1 MANKPD
7 PDKQLVGIRM
17 PRETWRKLQVMAK
30 DSDHTPNTLAASI
43 LTSATEKVSLTAEDY
58 EQIAKDTRAAA
69 EKNRRTSK
77 TV

>member
-43 LTSATEKVSLTAEDY
+43 LTSATEKVSLTPEDY